1 MICVMG
7 IDFGTQSA
15 RMAIADAHTGEVLKT
30 HTVAYAHALD
40 ESALVEAADYDL
52 ALRQMMEAA
61 GASAYG
67 GKIAGICVDAT
78 SLTLVPVDE
87 NGTPLSNLPEFA
99 DRPHARIKLWKRHHA
114 QKIAEE
120 ATQLAHEM
128 GEVCMEFTADTI
140 SSEWTLPK
148 LIETRD
154 EDPEVYAR
162 MDYALDLCE
171 YLTSSLI
178 GRVVRSVGSMSFK
191 GMWSQEFGLPGEEF
205 LNRVR
210 PGFAAEYA
218 HLMRGE
224 VCVCGERAGML
235 TDAWRAVLGA
245 KDEVSVAAGVLDGHT
260 AGYAMGALEDG
271 DAALVV
277 GTSNVLTVQTRSR
290 SRATGLC
297 GVALSG
303 VTPGLYAIDS
313 GQACAGEML
322 GWFVDHMTPPQIRE
336 EAQTLGISVHDLLCE
351 KVKRP
356 WENRVVALDW
366 WNGSRCVPCDLTLAG
381 ALLGV
386 TTGTRAQ
393 DIYLALLQGIVCGTR
408 EIMEQA
414 ASNGAPVKRLL
425 VSGGIARKNALL
437 MQQYADILGMDVYVA
452 LTDEGPAMGAAI
464 IASVA
469 AGIHESFQAAH
480 ACMGVRRFRHYAPDM
495 EHRAQYEALYVRNH
509 AAREAI
515 ARLGI

>member
-15 RMAIADAHTGEVLKT
+15 RMVIADAHTGAVLAS
-30 HTVAYAHALD
+30 HTVSYAHALD

-52 ALRQMMEAA
+52 ALRQLMEAA
-61 GASAYG
+61 GASPYG
-67 GKIAGICVDAT
+67 AKITGVCVDAT
-78 SLTLVPVDE
+78 SLTLVPVDR

-99 DRPHARIKLWKRHHA
+99 DRPHACVKLWKRHHA

-120 ATQLAHEM
+120 ATLLAHEM
-128 GEVCMEFTADTI
+128 RQPFVEFTADTI

-154 EDPEVYAR
+154 ADGEVFAR

-171 YLTSSLI
+171 YLTSSLT

-191 GMWSQEFGLPGEEF
+191 GMWSQEFGLPGEDF
-205 LNRVR
+205 LNRLR

-224 VCVCGERAGML
+224 VRLCGQRAGML

-245 KDEVSVAAGVLDGHT
+245 AGEVSVAAGVLDGHT
-260 AGYAMGALEDG
+260 ALYAMGALEDG

-277 GTSNVLTVQTRSR
+277 GTSNVLTVQTRTR
-290 SRATGLC
+290 PRATGLC
-297 GVALSG
+297 GVALCG

-322 GWFVDHMTPPQIRE
+322 GWFVDHMTPPQVRE
-336 EAQTLGISVHDLLCE
+336 DARKLGLSVHDLLCGMAS
-351 KVKRP
+351 RP

-366 WNGSRCVPCDLTLAG
+366 WNGSRCVPCDLSLAG
-381 ALLGV
+381 SLLGV

-393 DIYLALLQGIVCGTR
+393 DVYLALLQGMVCGTR

-414 ASNGAPVKRLL
+414 AKNGAPVKRLL

-437 MQQYADILGMDVYVA
+437 MQQYADITGMDVHVA

-464 IASVA
+464 IAAVA
-469 AGIHESFQAAH
+469 AGVHESFAVAH
-480 ACMGVRRFRHYAPDM
+480 AFMGVKSFRHYAPDA
-495 EHRAQYEALYVRNH
+495 EHRAQYEALYQRNH

-515 ARLGI
+515 AKLGL